1 MPSFFKIIP
10 SLLLAGLAV
19 AGCDS
24 SPDRNRP
31 GGVTPDS
38 DAIQRADRMMATSPF
53 DDQARRGVER
63 QRTLYD
69 YHFEP
74 ESAVLT
80 SLGRRDLDVL
90 AVVLRDGGGR
100 VSVRRGSVSKDL
112 YASRVTVVR
121 DRLVGD
127 GVDRLRIVID
137 DGSPGGRGVTSQN
150 AVLIRSEIRLKDIT
164 VPTGSVLAPMG
175 GSQEVDR

>member
-80 SLGRRDLDVL
+80 SLGRRDLEVL

-100 VSVRRGSVSKDL
+100 VSVRRGPASKNL
-112 YASRVTVVR
+112 YASRVTMVR

-127 GVDRLRIVID
+127 GVDQSLIVID
-137 DGSPGGRGVTSQN
+137 DGRLVGRGVTSRE

-164 VPTGSVLAPMG
+164 VPSGSVLAPLG

>member
-1 MPSFFKIIP
+1 M
-10 SLLLAGLAV
+10 
-19 AGCDS
+19 
-24 SPDRNRP
+24 
-31 GGVTPDS
+31 
-38 DAIQRADRMMATSPF
+38 
-53 DDQARRGVER
+53 
-63 QRTLYD
+63 
-69 YHFEP
+69 
-74 ESAVLT
+74 
-80 SLGRRDLDVL
+80 
-90 AVVLRDGGGR
+90 
-100 VSVRRGSVSKDL
+100 GSVSKDL